1 MEAVAVPAMNFAFKS
16 AAIAITDEIGLLSGV
31 TEELFFLTKE
41 YEMMQAVLRAAS
53 TENVKG
59 EVMTTWI
66 LQVRELASDVDNCL
80 QEASVLQMKKGC
92 PFAMRSVIKRSRIA
106 RKIRVL
112 KTRIEDVHK
121 RYQCQ
126 SIENLEGIV

>member
-80 QEASVLQMKKGC
+80 QEASVLQMKK
-92 PFAMRSVIKRSRIA
+92 VNQ
-106 RKIRVL
+106 L
-112 KTRIEDVHK
+112 KTLKESCKKDKTTLDQKLK
-121 RYQCQ
+121 R
-126 SIENLEGIV
+126 ELMEEL

>member
-80 QEASVLQMKKGC
+80 QEASVLQMKKEVKKGTNGGVMISELAVVAAGGFTMSELILV
-92 PFAMRSVIKRSRIA
+92 PGSRI
-106 RKIRVL
+106 
-112 KTRIEDVHK
+112 
-121 RYQCQ
+121 
-126 SIENLEGIV
+126 S